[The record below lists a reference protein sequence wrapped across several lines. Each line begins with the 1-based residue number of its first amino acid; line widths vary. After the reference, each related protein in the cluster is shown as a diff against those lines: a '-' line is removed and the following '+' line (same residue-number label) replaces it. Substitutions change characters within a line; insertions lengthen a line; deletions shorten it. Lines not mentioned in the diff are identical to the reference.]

1 MTRTPQNQPVIF
13 GEVLFDC
20 FDDRSILG
28 GAPFNVAWNLKG
40 LGADPLFVGAVGDD
54 ELGRRVMQAL
64 SHWDMRPEG
73 LQTDPGHPTGQ
84 VRVTLKGGEP
94 RYDILPDQAY
104 DHIDT
109 ALALAAA
116 PARAGVLYHGS
127 LALRDPVSRRAL
139 EALRERL
146 SAPVFMDVNLR
157 APWWDRDTVQGWMA
171 HAHWVKLNQDEL
183 VALSPAPDEPDLVA
197 QARLTLERYGLS
209 AVIVTRASEGAMVLT
224 REGELHQRSA
234 PPVAGLVD
242 TVGAGDAFS
251 AVTLTG
257 ILQGWD
263 WETILTRA
271 ADFAAKVCTLHGA
284 TTEDREFYQGSV
296 NPWKAS

>member
-1 MTRTPQNQPVIF
+1 M
-13 GEVLFDC
+13 FDC
-20 FDDRSILG
+20 FEDRSILG

-40 LGADPLFVGAVGDD
+40 LGTDPRFVGAVGDD
-54 ELGRRVMQAL
+54 ALGRQVLQTLTRWGMC
-64 SHWDMRPEG
+64 REG
-73 LQTDPGHPTGQ
+73 LQVDPGHPTGQ

-94 RYDILPDQAY
+94 SYDILSGQAY

-109 ALALAAA
+109 AQALAVA
-116 PARAGVLYHGS
+116 PAPAGVLYHGS
-127 LALRDPVSRRAL
+127 LALRDPVSRQAL

-183 VALSPAPDEPDLVA
+183 VALSPVPDEPDPLV
-197 QARLTLERYGLS
+197 QARRTLERYGLS

-224 REGELHQRSA
+224 REGECHQRSA

-263 WETILTRA
+263 WETILARA

-284 TTEDREFYQGSV
+284 TTEDREFYQ
-296 NPWKAS
+296 ASRQDW

>member
-1 MTRTPQNQPVIF
+1 MIF

-20 FDDRSILG
+20 FEDRSILG
-28 GAPFNVAWNLKG
+28 GAPFNVAWNLRG

-64 SHWDMRPEG
+64 NHWDMRPEG
-73 LQTDPGHPTGQ
+73 LQMDPGHPTGQ

-127 LALRDPVSRRAL
+127 LALRDPVSRQAL
-139 EALRERL
+139 EALREQL
-146 SAPVFMDVNLR
+146 SVPVFMDVNLR

-183 VALSPAPDEPDLVA
+183 TALSPAPDEPDLVV

-234 PPVAGLVD
+234 PPVTGLVD

-257 ILQGWD
+257 ILRGWD

-284 TTEDREFYQGSV
+284 TTEDRGFYQSSRQD
-296 NPWKAS
+296 W